1 MQSASRSWLTLL
13 ACLAAVGAAR
23 GQVGMPPD
31 AAAAPAEPAAPAAP
45 ADAAASGLG
54 LNWRGAPISVSGLVS
69 YDLRASSASGETN
82 SLSQLITTSLSA
94 RSYIYQ
100 PWFATVSGTL
110 AVTAGKSRGGGE
122 DLTSQSPFATQDQL
136 ASKDRF
142 ITGNARLDLFPRSRF
157 PFEVH
162 VERTD
167 SRVDSALA
175 SSLDFRTQT
184 VGVSQRYQPVNG
196 AYTVSGSFERR
207 QQSGTGFRDVQDTL
221 MADFTTQWK
230 HNDLSLGLSQSQAR
244 RFTTEERT
252 EFRSLV
258 ARHQYA
264 PSNGASVNTTV
275 NWTQTQENVVTAP
288 SDLSV
293 LQWSSIGLWHP
304 DGSKLTLT
312 GSVRGLTLRDAFA
325 DNGLDTLSLTLG
337 ANYELNRNARFTANA
352 TATTTDSNGTA
363 ARGFGGSVGASWQSD
378 TVEFKGLR
386 YDWFTSGTIGGST
399 TSGPSTSSS
408 SASSAGAIDP
418 SLGSETQT
426 TLNAQLGHTLSR
438 SWPITSQSVLVLN
451 GGQTL
456 AATQNHSSH
465 PDPAVQDSV
474 RTLLNTIGAT
484 WSANGD
490 NRSAYARAS
499 YNDSIE
505 LGGGHARFQLFNF
518 QLSGNFEFDRNR
530 SLGGD
535 LTLQRVTQRA
545 GDLLQPAG
553 LGLLVG
559 ERTTTTGASG
569 EITYR
574 QQRVFGVPRLRFTS
588 RLKLA
593 QDVLKQPGTFATI
606 PDRET
611 RLWENRL
618 DWLIGRLETQLLFR
632 LSEVDGKRRNFLM
645 FRVQRTFG
653 D

>member
-1 MQSASRSWLTLL
+1 MQRRRRPWLTLL

-23 GQVGMPPD
+23 GQVDAPPE
-31 AAAAPAEPAAPAAP
+31 AAAAPVEPPAPAAP

-54 LNWRGAPISVSGLVS
+54 LNWRGAPISISGSVS
-69 YDLRASSASGETN
+69 YDLRASSAPGETN
-82 SLSQLITTSLSA
+82 ALSQLVTTSLSA

-100 PWFATVSGTL
+100 PWFATVGGTL
-110 AVTAGKSRGGGE
+110 AVTAGRSRGGGE
-122 DLTSQSPFATQDQL
+122 DLTSQSPFASQDQL

-142 ITGNARLDLFPRSRF
+142 ITGNARVDLFPRSRF

-162 VERTD
+162 VERSD

-184 VGVSQRYQPVNG
+184 VGVSQRYQPASG
-196 AYTVSGSFERR
+196 AYTLSGSFERR
-207 QQSGTGFRDVQDTL
+207 QQSGSGFRDTQDTL

-230 HNDLSLGLSQSQAR
+230 HNDLSVGLSQSQAR
-244 RFTTEERT
+244 RFTTDERT

-264 PSNGASVNTTV
+264 PSNGASINTTV
-275 NWTQTQENVVTAP
+275 NWTQTQENVVAAP
-288 SDLSV
+288 SDISV
-293 LQWSSIGLWHP
+293 LQWSSVGLWHP
-304 DGSKLTLT
+304 DGSKLTLS
-312 GSVRGLTLRDAFA
+312 GGVRGLMLRDAFA
-325 DNGLDTLSLTLG
+325 ENGLDSLSLTLG
-337 ANYELNRNARFTANA
+337 ATYELNRNARLTANG
-352 TATTTDSNGTA
+352 TATTTDSSGTA

-386 YDWFTSGTIGGST
+386 YDWFTSGTVGGST
-399 TSGPSTSSS
+399 TSGNSSS
-408 SASSAGAIDP
+408 DP
-418 SLGSETQT
+418 TLGGETQT

-438 SWPITSQSVLVLN
+438 SWPMTAQSVLVLN

-465 PDPAVQDSV
+465 TDPGVQESL
-474 RTLLNTIGAT
+474 RTLLNTVGAT
-484 WSANGD
+484 WSINGD
-490 NRSAYARAS
+490 NRSAYARAA

-530 SLGGD
+530 SLSGD

-545 GDLLQPAG
+545 GDLQPPAG
-553 LGLLVG
+553 TGLLVG
-559 ERTTTTGASG
+559 ERTSTTGASG

-574 QQRVFGVPRLRFTS
+574 QQRLFGFPRLRFTS

-618 DWLIGRLETQLLFR
+618 DWLVGRLETQLLFR
-632 LSEVDGKRRNFLM
+632 ISEVDGKRRNFLM
-645 FRVQRTFG
+645 WRVQRTFG